1 LTTGKNSQ
9 KLLSGELLL
18 YGIVLL
24 LVYLV
29 YEIFAP
35 FLAALAWAGVLVVV
49 SYPAYER
56 LARSWGPSTAALA
69 CTIGVTLVLIV
80 PALVIGFVFAHQG
93 MEAAQSLQLQ
103 VAAGH
108 FAWVNRLWT
117 QLQAHFPQLSPAE
130 LSASL
135 RSYGQQAAQFLA
147 GRLGAIVRHTAE
159 FLLDLTVT
167 ILAMYY
173 LFRDGHAIME
183 RLRQLLPFEAAQRD
197 RLLAHARELIF
208 ACVTSSFVAGA
219 AHGALGGLA
228 LAVAGVP
235 APIFWGVMM
244 GFFSLVPFFGSALI
258 WVPASIG
265 LMLEGHIVRGILFA
279 AFCAII
285 VGMVDNVV
293 RPWFISGRSEMNG
306 LLVFIGLL
314 GGLSVFGLLG
324 VVLGPIVVAMA
335 ATLLDLYQPPPPAG
349 NTSPPPGAKD
359 TGAVLE

>member
-1 LTTGKNSQ
+1 MG
-9 KLLSGELLL
+9 GALLL

-29 YEIFAP
+29 YVIFAP

-49 SYPAYER
+49 SYPVYER
-56 LARSWGPSTAALA
+56 LARRWGPSTAALA
-69 CTIGVTLVLIV
+69 STIGVTLVLIV
-80 PALVIGFVFAHQG
+80 PALAIGFVFARQG
-93 MEAAQSLQLQ
+93 MQAAQSLQLQ

-108 FAWVNRLWT
+108 FAWVNRLWM
-117 QLQAHFPQLSPAE
+117 QIQGHFPQLSPAE

-135 RSYGQQAAQFLA
+135 RSYGERAAQFLA

-173 LFRDGHAIME
+173 LFRDGHAIVE
-183 RLRQLLPFEAAQRD
+183 RLRQLLPFEAGQRD
-197 RLLAHARELIF
+197 RLLAQARELIF
-208 ACVTSSFVAGA
+208 ASVTSNFVAGA

-244 GFFSLVPFFGSALI
+244 GFLSLVPFFGSALI

-265 LMLEGHIVRGILFA
+265 LMLEGHILRGILFG

-293 RPWFISGRSEMNG
+293 RPWFISGRAQMNG

-324 VVLGPIVVAMA
+324 VVLGPIIVAMA
-335 ATLLDLYQPPPPAG
+335 AALLDLYQPSPTAG
-349 NTSPPPGAKD
+349 NTSPPAGAKNA
-359 TGAVLE
+359 GAVLE

>member
-1 LTTGKNSQ
+1 MTTGQNSRTP
-9 KLLSGELLL
+9 LGGALL
-18 YGIVLL
+18 YGIILL

-29 YEIFAP
+29 YVIFAP

-49 SYPAYER
+49 CYPAYER
-56 LARSWGPSTAALA
+56 LARRWGPSTAALA
-69 CTIGVTLVLIV
+69 STVGVTLILIV
-80 PALVIGFVFAHQG
+80 PALFIGFVFARQG
-93 MEAAQSLQLQ
+93 VQAAQSLQLQ

-117 QLQAHFPQLSPAE
+117 QLQAHFPELSPAE
-130 LSASL
+130 LSASI
-135 RSYGQQAAQFLA
+135 RRYGEQAAQFLA
-147 GRLGAIVRHTAE
+147 GRLGAIVRHAAE

-173 LFRDGHAIME
+173 LFRDGHAIIE

-197 RLLAHARELIF
+197 RLLEDSRELIF
-208 ACVTSSFVAGA
+208 AGVTSSFVAGA

-244 GFFSLVPFFGSALI
+244 GFLSLVPFFGSALI

-265 LMLEGHIVRGILFA
+265 LMLGGHIVRGILFA

-324 VVLGPIVVAMA
+324 VVLGPIIVAMA
-335 ATLLDLYQPPPPAG
+335 ATLLDLYKPPLSGGNNSPPAG
-349 NTSPPPGAKD
+349 GKNA
-359 TGAVLE
+359 GAVLE

>member
-1 LTTGKNSQ
+1 MTTGQNSR
-9 KLLSGELLL
+9 KPLGGALLL
-18 YGIVLL
+18 YAIVLL

-29 YEIFAP
+29 YVIFAP

-49 SYPAYER
+49 SYPVYER
-56 LARSWGPSTAALA
+56 LARRWGPSTAALA
-69 CTIGVTLVLIV
+69 STAGVTLVLIV

-93 MEAAQSLQLQ
+93 MEAAQSIQLQ

-108 FAWVNRLWT
+108 FDWVNRLWT

-173 LFRDGHAIME
+173 LFRDGHAIVE

-197 RLLAHARELIF
+197 RLLAHTRELIF
-208 ACVTSSFVAGA
+208 AGVTSSFVAGA

-244 GFFSLVPFFGSALI
+244 GFLSLVPFFGSALI

-293 RPWFISGRSEMNG
+293 RPWFISGRAEMNG

-324 VVLGPIVVAMA
+324 VVLGPIIVAMA
-335 ATLLDLYQPPPPAG
+335 ATLLDLYKPPPSAG
-349 NTSPPPGAKD
+349 NTSPPAGAKN

>member
-1 LTTGKNSQ
+1 MTTGQNSRTP
-9 KLLSGELLL
+9 LGGALLL
-18 YGIVLL
+18 YAIILL

-29 YEIFAP
+29 YVIFAP

-56 LARSWGPSTAALA
+56 LARHWGPSTAALA
-69 CTIGVTLVLIV
+69 STVGVTLILIA
-80 PALVIGFVFAHQG
+80 PALFIGFVFVHQG

-117 QLQAHFPQLSPAE
+117 QLQAHFPALSPAE

-173 LFRDGHAIME
+173 LFRDGHAIIE
-183 RLRQLLPFEAAQRD
+183 RLRQLLPFEASQRD
-197 RLLAHARELIF
+197 RLLGDTRELIF
-208 ACVTSSFVAGA
+208 AGVTSSFVAGA

-244 GFFSLVPFFGSALI
+244 GFLSLVPFFGSALI

-265 LMLEGHIVRGILFA
+265 LMLEGHIIRGILFA

-293 RPWFISGRSEMNG
+293 RPWFISGRSQMNG

-324 VVLGPIVVAMA
+324 VVLGPIIVAMA
-335 ATLLDLYQPPPPAG
+335 ASLLDLYKPPPSPG
-349 NTSPPPGAKD
+349 NTSPPAGGKNA
-359 TGAVLE
+359 GAVLE